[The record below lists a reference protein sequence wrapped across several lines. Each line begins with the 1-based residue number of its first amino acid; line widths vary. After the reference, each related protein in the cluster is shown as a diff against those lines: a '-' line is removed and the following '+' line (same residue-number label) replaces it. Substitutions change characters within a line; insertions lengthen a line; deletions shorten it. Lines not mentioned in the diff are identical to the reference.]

1 MNATMCPHNPDL
13 IAFVNSGD
21 IWVSHLV
28 SRTEVMRELSEGCLT
43 LLTNQSQVRLTYCH
57 NAIAG
62 GVADDPLSAGLPS
75 YVMQEEFNR

>member
-1 MNATMCPHNPDL
+1 MCPHNPDL

-28 SRTEVMRELSEGCLT
+28 TRSE
-43 LLTNQSQVRLTYCH
+43 VRLTFCH